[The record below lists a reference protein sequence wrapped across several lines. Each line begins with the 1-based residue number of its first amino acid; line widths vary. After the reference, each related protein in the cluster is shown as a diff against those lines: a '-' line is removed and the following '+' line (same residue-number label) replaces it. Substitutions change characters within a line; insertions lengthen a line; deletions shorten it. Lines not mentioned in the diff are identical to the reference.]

1 MDIQAVFPQDRT
13 IWRTNQKL
21 CQQEVWPQT
30 LPLLAPNRSHFHSF
44 VYFYLFQKDTP
55 QGTLMTDLPVAIK
68 KVDMT
73 KKMQTYVIRA
83 AKVAFEKCTSQEE
96 IAAYLKNR
104 FNRRY
109 EPMWTC
115 IVGTNFGAYVSYE
128 SRRWVYFCNLSKA
141 TSMKRKAPFCI

>member
-1 MDIQAVFPQDRT
+1 MGQATKPPEKQGKRAS
-13 IWRTNQKL
+13 L
-21 CQQEVWPQT
+21 C
-30 LPLLAPNRSHFHSF
+30 F
-44 VYFYLFQKDTP
+44 VYFYFSQKDTP

-104 FNRRY
+104 FNRRF

-128 SRRWVYFCNLSKA
+128 SRRFSVLGKREENQEDILKGIENLLV
-141 TSMKRKAPFCI
+141 